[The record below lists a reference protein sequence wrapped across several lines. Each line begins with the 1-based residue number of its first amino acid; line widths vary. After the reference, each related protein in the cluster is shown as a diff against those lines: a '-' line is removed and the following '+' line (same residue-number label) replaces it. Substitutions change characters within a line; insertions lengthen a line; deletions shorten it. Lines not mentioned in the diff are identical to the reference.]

1 MNEGCVSE
9 ALCQAPV
16 KKTTALHY
24 GDSEIKTFLVPTL
37 ELIIGESKYLHV
49 KGFGCRLVSL
59 SLTLM
64 ESKPSINVFLS
75 AVILLYVVC
84 HVR

>member
-1 MNEGCVSE
+1 MNEGCVPG

-24 GDSEIKTFLVPTL
+24 GDSKIKTFLVPTL
-37 ELIIGESKYLHV
+37 ELIIGESKDLNF
-49 KGFGCRLVSL
+49 KGFGFRLVNL
-59 SLTLM
+59 SLTLL

>member
-24 GDSEIKTFLVPTL
+24 GDSEIKTFLVPNL
-37 ELIIGESKYLHV
+37 ELIILRESIK
-49 KGFGCRLVSL
+49 
-59 SLTLM
+59 
-64 ESKPSINVFLS
+64 N
-75 AVILLYVVC
+75 
-84 HVR
+84 